1 MNILDVIDFGLID
14 LIDIFSVAF
23 LLFYL
28 YRMLQRSR
36 TLYVFVGIVIFA
48 LIAFLVVQVFDMKLL
63 GGIISGFAS
72 AAAVSLVVIFQDEIR
87 RFFYDLGSNQSMKKF
102 ISSFHTE
109 QQDNKDDRKSEVLP
123 IVMACMSMSRRK
135 EGALIVIE
143 KDQRLDGIALGG
155 EHIDA
160 KVSQR
165 LIENIFFKNSPLH
178 DGGMI
183 IANGRI
189 RDVASILP
197 VAHDYDIP
205 NEFGLRHRAALG
217 VSQNSDAVAIV
228 VSEETG
234 RIAVAK
240 EGRFHLRLTAEQLEQ
255 LIAQ

>member
-1 MNILDVIDFGLID
+1 MSIFDVIDFNLID
-14 LIDIFSVAF
+14 FVDILAVAL

-28 YRMLQRSR
+28 YRVLQRSR
-36 TLYVFVGIVIFA
+36 TLYVFAGIVIFA

-63 GGIISGFAS
+63 GGIISSFAS

-109 QQDNKDDRKSEVLP
+109 QQEDKNDKKADVLP
-123 IVMACMSMSRRK
+123 IVMACMNMARRM

-143 KDQRLDGIALGG
+143 RDQRLDDIVQVG
-155 EHIDA
+155 EVVDA
-160 KVSQR
+160 KISQR

-189 RDVASILP
+189 KSAACILP

-205 NEFGLRHRAALG
+205 NELGLRHRAALG

-228 VSEETG
+228 VSEQTG
-234 RIAVAK
+234 RISVAK

-255 LIAQ
+255 LITQ